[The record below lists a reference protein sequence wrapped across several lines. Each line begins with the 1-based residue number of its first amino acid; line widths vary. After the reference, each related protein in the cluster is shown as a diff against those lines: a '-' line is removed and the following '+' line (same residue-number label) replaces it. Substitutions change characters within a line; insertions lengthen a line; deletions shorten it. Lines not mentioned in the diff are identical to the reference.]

1 VDARQGDHFKQLFS
15 VAKSSGLAEEGIEL
29 EHIAFGTMMDRSGRP
44 FKTRDGGTIKL
55 IELLDEAIEKAKS
68 TIKNRDISSGDLERV
83 AKAIGYGAVKY
94 ADLSV
99 NESQTTSSLGIGW

>member
-1 VDARQGDHFKQLFS
+1 
-15 VAKSSGLAEEGIEL
+15 
-29 EHIAFGTMMDRSGRP
+29 MDRSGRP

-83 AKAIGYGAVKY
+83 AKAIGIGAVKY

-99 NESQTTSSLGIGW
+99 NESQIHLLLG